1 MKKQIQDGKMTNYEV
16 VEYVRSR
23 TIIFDK
29 FEAAERYLE
38 GIQEADIDNLYFIE
52 RDGEAIK

>member
-1 MKKQIQDGKMTNYEV
+1 MVDYEV

-23 TIIFDK
+23 TVIFNK
-29 FEAAERYLE
+29 LELAERYLE
-38 GIQEADIDNLYFIE
+38 GIQETDIDNLYFIE